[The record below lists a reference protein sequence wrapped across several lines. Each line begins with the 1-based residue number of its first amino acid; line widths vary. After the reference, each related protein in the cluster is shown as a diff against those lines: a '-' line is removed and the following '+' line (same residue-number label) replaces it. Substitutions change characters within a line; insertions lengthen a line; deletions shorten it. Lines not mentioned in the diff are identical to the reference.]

1 MTERDRW
8 TRVLIILLVVIASIY
23 LLEKAWQ
30 LIGTLQDIILLF
42 TLALL
47 VTFILHPLVEWL
59 RAHPIPHFLITLVR
73 HRWRKDIADLLE
85 GIHLPHG
92 VAVAVVYLGLLV
104 IILLTGVLLI
114 PVIVT
119 QSSQLGANLPQYIA
133 RLPDLVEALQKELTR
148 HNVDVNLT
156 TIYRPEEL
164 TARAESLGTTI
175 IQNALKIATGVASA
189 VVNVLLILALSF
201 YMALDGERI
210 VSQSPNLIPSE
221 YYEEAVFVIRRM
233 GRIFGGLIRG
243 YLAVSILY
251 ALGTM
256 LIMLI
261 AGLNFVLLIGILAG
275 LMTPIPIIGAPV
287 AIILPAIIA
296 LVQKPGWTLWMLLL
310 LIFYQQILLH
320 VLLPKIISEAADLP
334 VLLILGTMLGG
345 YALLGFWGF
354 LFGIPLAAVLY
365 AAVLSF
371 QDRLGKKQAEAP
383 GVSPAAAKA
392 RAAASS
398 ALTKKG
404 PAIMAGAEPFLF
416 KGNSSGCLL
425 LHGLTGT
432 PAEMREM
439 GEYLAG
445 RGLTVLGVRLAG
457 HGTTLEDMEQTTWQD
472 WYASAQEGLLKLS
485 KECDEVFIAGL
496 SLGGGLAL
504 YLAGRY
510 RLAGLVAMAVPVNLN
525 EDWRLKYI
533 RYLKHVTR
541 FSSKGPDDF
550 HDPTAVRRHIGYD
563 RVPSRCTES
572 LLQFLTHLD
581 DDLPKVQVPTLLMHS
596 KHDTMAPPNNMP
608 YIHRRISSTDKEM
621 VWLDN
626 SGHVITEDCDK
637 LIVFERTYR
646 FVREHSLR
654 LAGERPTWT
663 PKAEL
668 IPRKLQ
674 G

>member
-1 MTERDRW
+1 MERDRW
-8 TRVLIILLVVIASIY
+8 TRVLIIMLVVIASIY

-59 RAHPIPHFLITLVR
+59 SEHPIPQLFIALVR
-73 HRWRKDIADLLE
+73 HRWRKDVADLLE
-85 GIHLPHG
+85 GIRLPHG
-92 VAVAVVYLGLLV
+92 LAVAVVYLGLLV
-104 IILLTGVLLI
+104 VILLTGILLI
-114 PVIVT
+114 PVIVA
-119 QSSQLGANLPQYIA
+119 QLSQLGANMPQYIA
-133 RLPDLVEALQKELTR
+133 RIPSLLEALQNELTKL
-148 HNVDVNLT
+148 NVDVDLM
-156 TIYRPEEL
+156 TIYHPQEL

-175 IQNALKIATGVASA
+175 IQNALVIATGVAST

-210 VSQSPNLIPSE
+210 VSQSPNLIPSD
-221 YYEEAVFVIRRM
+221 YYEETVFVIRRM
-233 GRIFGGLIRG
+233 GRILGGLIRG
-243 YLAVSILY
+243 YLVVSLLS

-256 LIMLI
+256 FIMLV
-261 AGLNFVLLIGILAG
+261 AGLNFVLLIGIFAG
-275 LMTPIPIIGAPV
+275 FMTPIPIVGAPV
-287 AIILPAIIA
+287 AIILPVIIA
-296 LVQKPGWTLWMLLL
+296 LVQSPGWTLWILLL
-310 LIFYQQILLH
+310 LILYQQILLH
-320 VLLPKIISEAADLP
+320 FLLPKIISEAADLP
-334 VLLILGTMLGG
+334 VLLILGAMVAGF
-345 YALLGFWGF
+345 ALLGFWGF
-354 LFGIPLAAVLY
+354 LFGIPIAAVIY
-365 AAVLSF
+365 AAALSY
-371 QDRLGKKQAEAP
+371 QDRLGKRRAEELA
-383 GVSPAAAKA
+383 VSPATATAE
-392 RAAASS
+392 AAASP
-398 ALTKKG
+398 ALAKKS

-416 KGNSSGCLL
+416 KGHSTGCLL
-425 LHGLTGT
+425 LHGFTGT

-472 WYASAQEGLLKLS
+472 WYASAQDGLLKLS

-510 RLAGLVAMAVPVNLN
+510 RLAGLVTMAAPVNLN
-525 EDWRLKYI
+525 DDWRLRHI
-533 RYLKHVTR
+533 RYLKHVIR
-541 FSSKGPDDF
+541 FSAKGPDDF
-550 HDPTAVRRHIGYD
+550 HDPTAVRRHIGYK

-572 LLQFLTHLD
+572 LLQFLNRLN
-581 DDLPKVQVPTLLMHS
+581 DDLPKVQVPALLMHS
-596 KHDTMAPPNNMP
+596 KHDTMVPPNNMP
-608 YIHRRISSTDKEM
+608 YIHRRIRSADKEM

-646 FVREHSLR
+646 FMREHSLR
-654 LAGERPTWT
+654 LTGEERTWT
-663 PKAEL
+663 PRVES
-668 IPRKLQ
+668 IPRKLK